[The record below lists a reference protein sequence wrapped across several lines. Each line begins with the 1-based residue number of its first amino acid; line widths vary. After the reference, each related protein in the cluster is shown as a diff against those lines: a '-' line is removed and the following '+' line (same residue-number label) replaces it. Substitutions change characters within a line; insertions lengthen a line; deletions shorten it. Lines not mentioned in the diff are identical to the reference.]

1 MDEKVIKSIKLDYK
15 KTFRILWIVMA
26 VILASVSVFSCV
38 DYLNYKKG
46 QETAVDLLVAT
57 GNFYFDEDDDYET
70 KARYLY
76 NRLTVDYEYES
87 KYWGLDYSDVTNSA
101 RKADIAL
108 GELLTEMGYS
118 TWLGSYYLEHTDF
131 FSYAFDYAGLHIIIL
146 FSISLGLILLLF
158 IVYMVYLDGKKK
170 SIEIVED
177 SIVCKKGSKT
187 KKQFMVRD
195 IKSIS
200 FSGIKGLKIIGSGIK
215 YNINLVKNREEI
227 KNTIMS
233 MIAESNQNTNIIS
246 AYDNSAD
253 TLAKYKDLLDSGA
266 ITQEEFDAKKK
277 QLLGL

>member
-1 MDEKVIKSIKLDYK
+1 
-15 KTFRILWIVMA
+15 
-26 VILASVSVFSCV
+26 
-38 DYLNYKKG
+38 
-46 QETAVDLLVAT
+46 
-57 GNFYFDEDDDYET
+57 
-70 KARYLY
+70 
-76 NRLTVDYEYES
+76 
-87 KYWGLDYSDVTNSA
+87 
-101 RKADIAL
+101 
-108 GELLTEMGYS
+108 
-118 TWLGSYYLEHTDF
+118 
-131 FSYAFDYAGLHIIIL
+131 
-146 FSISLGLILLLF
+146 
-158 IVYMVYLDGKKK
+158 MVYLDGKKK